1 MTDPHDIRLEAT
13 CGTARV
19 ELRLTPSGFSVDE
32 HLHTQPHVGEA
43 VSPCCDDARDQAEML
58 VALWG
63 ADGVAA
69 AASGESRDVG
79 HVAYRLAEPL
89 RVGYSITTDG
99 GVREESIRQLSEGQW
114 VHVAVRND
122 IATAGTA
129 VVNGPYASVAAAL
142 EANVSALRSNGTE
155 ATITCDDKY
164 EVLLLDLL
172 GGAEFEELVVNDVPW
187 IESEPGWLPDQ
198 YDDPGN
204 LHDRLDVVEQW
215 DNDNDYSFPG
225 GDRSTELARWGDHYF
240 AHDDWGGWDYLGRY
254 ADQDEAVRTWAERYI
269 PDGMA
274 GLEAYQR
281 SADDDDDED
290 DDDDDEDDLG

>member
-32 HLHTQPHVGEA
+32 HLHTQPHVGGSGEA
-43 VSPCCDDARDQAEML
+43 VSPGCEDARDQAEML

-122 IATAGTA
+122 IATAGTV

-142 EANVSALRSNGTE
+142 EANGSALRSNGTE
-155 ATITCDDKY
+155 ATITCDDKC

-172 GGAEFEELVVNDVPW
+172 GGAEFEELVVNDPR
-187 IESEPGWLPDQ
+187 
-198 YDDPGN
+198 
-204 LHDRLDVVEQW
+204 HR
-215 DNDNDYSFPG
+215 
-225 GDRSTELARWGDHYF
+225 RSQASVGPSR
-240 AHDDWGGWDYLGRY
+240 R
-254 ADQDEAVRTWAERYI
+254 RTCA
-269 PDGMA
+269 
-274 GLEAYQR
+274 R
-281 SADDDDDED
+281 SAAPRPLPRPSTDQARPRSRYERLPYPPKVQTPYDINNRRAI
-290 DDDDDEDDLG
+290 GTC